1 MPELELISII
11 LPLDELSLIPLE
23 ILIEP
28 PVLVLLLPPVKT
40 ILPPI
45 PLAPDPTD
53 SMIFPPAPDTDF
65 PVSKTILPL
74 ELVADPVLKSKEP
87 LDPVVPEL
95 ELTKFND
102 PLDDDEL

>member
-1 MPELELISII
+1 
-11 LPLDELSLIPLE
+11 
-23 ILIEP
+23 
-28 PVLVLLLPPVKT
+28 
-40 ILPPI
+40 
-45 PLAPDPTD
+45 
-53 SMIFPPAPDTDF
+53 
-65 PVSKTILPL
+65 VSKTILPL